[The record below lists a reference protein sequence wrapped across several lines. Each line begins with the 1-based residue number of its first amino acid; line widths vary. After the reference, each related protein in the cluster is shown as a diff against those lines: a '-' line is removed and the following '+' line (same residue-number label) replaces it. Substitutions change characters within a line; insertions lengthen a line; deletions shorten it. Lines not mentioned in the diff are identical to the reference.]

1 MTITLDD
8 VRAAHAAIEPHVN
21 RTPVLALDRLRLKTE
36 LFQRTGSFK
45 FRGALNRISQLAP
58 GETLVKT
65 VTAGNHG
72 MAVALACREAG
83 VEAHVFMPEAA
94 SPMKVAATRELGAM
108 VTLSDDFV
116 ARMEAADGVLVHPYD
131 DPAVMAGAGSVALE
145 LLEQAPEVT
154 TILVPASGGGLLSG
168 ICAARQGRRVVAVEP
183 EVRGIMSAAVEGRPK
198 PEPKP
203 TIADGLSAPSVG
215 EHCLRVIR
223 ENVDR
228 VIAVGEDEIADGLRF
243 LYASAKL
250 AAEPSAA
257 AGVSAL
263 LSGRYVPGPDEVVA
277 VVVSGGN
284 VAPEVAASLLSSR
297 RSLQKESAPDI
308 TVTTTAA

>member
-8 VRAAHAAIEPHVN
+8 VRAAHEAIGPHVN
-21 RTPVLALDRLRLKTE
+21 RTPVLALGEVRFKTE

-45 FRGALNRISQLAP
+45 FRGALNRISQLGP

-83 VEAHVFMPEAA
+83 VEAHVFMPSGA
-94 SPMKVAATRELGAM
+94 SPMKVAATRELGAT

-116 ARMEAADGVLVHPYD
+116 ALMQAAEGVLVHPFD
-131 DPAVMAGAGSVALE
+131 DPFVMAGAGTVALE

-154 TILVPASGGGLLSG
+154 TLLVPASGGGLLSG
-168 ICAARQGRRVVAVEP
+168 ICAARQGRKVVGVEP
-183 EVRGIMSAAVEGRPK
+183 AVRGIMSAAVEGRPK
-198 PEPKP
+198 PEPRP
-203 TIADGLSAPSVG
+203 TLADGLTAPYVG
-215 EHCLRVIR
+215 EHCLPVIR

-228 VIAVGEDEIADGLRF
+228 VIAVSEDDIGEAVRH
-243 LYASAKL
+243 LYAQTKL
-250 AAEPSAA
+250 AVEPSAA
-257 AGVSAL
+257 VGVAAL
-263 LSGRYVPGPDEVVA
+263 LSGGYVPEPGEVIG

-284 VAPEVAASLLSSR
+284 VAPDVAASLLSSR
-297 RSLQKESAPDI
+297 RSLQK
-308 TVTTTAA
+308 

>member
-21 RTPVLALDRLRLKTE
+21 RTPVLAVGNLRLKTE

-45 FRGALNRISQLAP
+45 FRGALNRIAGMEP
-58 GETLVKT
+58 GEALVKT

-83 VEAHVFMPEAA
+83 VEAHVYMPEAA
-94 SPMKVAATRELGAM
+94 SPMKVAATRELGAT
-108 VTLSDDFV
+108 VTLTNDFV
-116 ARMEAADGVLVHPYD
+116 ARMEAADGVLVHPFD
-131 DPAVMAGAGSVALE
+131 DPAVMAGAGTVALE

-154 TILVPASGGGLLSG
+154 TLLVPASGGGLLSG
-168 ICAARQGRRVVAVEP
+168 ICAARQGRKVVGVEP

-198 PEPKP
+198 RDPQP
-203 TIADGLSAPSVG
+203 TIADGLTAPYVG
-215 EHCLRVIR
+215 EHCLPVIR

-228 VIAVGEDEIADGLRF
+228 VISVGEDEIADGLRF
-243 LYASAKL
+243 LYATAKL
-250 AAEPSAA
+250 AVEPSAA
-257 AGVSAL
+257 VGVAAL
-263 LSGRYVPGPDEVVA
+263 LSGHYVPEPGEVLG

-284 VAPEVAASLLSSR
+284 VAPDVAASLLSSR
-297 RSLQKESAPDI
+297 RSRQK
-308 TVTTTAA
+308 

>member
-21 RTPVLALDRLRLKTE
+21 RTPVLALGHLRFKTE

-45 FRGALNRISQLAP
+45 FRGALNRILLLAP
-58 GETLVKT
+58 GEKLVKT

-83 VEAHVFMPEAA
+83 VEAHVFMPEKA
-94 SPMKVAATRELGAM
+94 SPMKVAATRELGAT
-108 VTLSDDFV
+108 VILDDDFV
-116 ARMEAADGVLVHPYD
+116 TRMEAAEGVLVHPFD
-131 DPAVMAGAGSVALE
+131 DPAVMAGAGTVALE

-168 ICAARQGRRVVAVEP
+168 VCAARQGRKVVAVEP
-183 EVRGIMSAAVEGRPK
+183 DVRGIMAAAVEGRPK
-198 PEPKP
+198 PQVQP
-203 TIADGLSAPSVG
+203 TIADGLTAPYVG
-215 EHCLRVIR
+215 GHCLPVIR

-228 VIAVGEDEIADGLRF
+228 VIGVSEDDIAEALGH
-243 LYASAKL
+243 LYAQAKL
-250 AAEPSAA
+250 AVEASAA
-257 AGVSAL
+257 VGVAAL
-263 LSGRYVPGPDEVVA
+263 LSGRYVPEPGEVIG

-284 VAPEVAASLLSSR
+284 VAPDVAASLLNSR
-297 RSLQKESAPDI
+297 RSRQK
-308 TVTTTAA
+308 

>member
-21 RTPVLALDRLRLKTE
+21 RTPVLALDGLRFKPE

-45 FRGALNRISQLAP
+45 FRGALNRVARLAP

-72 MAVALACREAG
+72 MATALACREAG

-94 SPMKVAATRELGAM
+94 SPMKVAATRALGAT
-108 VTLSDDFV
+108 VTLSGDFV
-116 ARMEAADGVLVHPYD
+116 ARMEAAEGVLVHPFD
-131 DPAVMAGAGSVALE
+131 DPAVMAGAGTVALE

-168 ICAARQGRRVVAVEP
+168 VCAARQGRRVIAVEP
-183 EVRGIMSAAVEGRPK
+183 ELRGIMSAAVEGRPK
-198 PEPKP
+198 PDVRP
-203 TIADGLSAPSVG
+203 TIADGLTAPYVG
-215 EHCLRVIR
+215 EHCLPVIR
-223 ENVDR
+223 EHVDR
-228 VIAVGEDEIADGLRF
+228 VIAVSEDEIAEGVRH
-243 LYASAKL
+243 LYAHVKL
-250 AAEPSAA
+250 AVEPSAA
-257 AGVSAL
+257 VGVAAL
-263 LSGRYVPGPDEVVA
+263 LSGRYVPEPDEVVG

-284 VAPEVAASLLSSR
+284 VAPDVAASLLSSR
-297 RSLQKESAPDI
+297 RSRQK
-308 TVTTTAA
+308 

>member
-1 MTITLDD
+1 LTLTLED

-21 RTPVLALDRLRLKTE
+21 RTPVLALGHVRFKTE

-45 FRGALNRISQLAP
+45 FRGALNRIAQLAP

-83 VEAHVFMPEAA
+83 VEAHVFMPETA
-94 SPMKVAATRELGAM
+94 SPMKVAATRELGAT

-116 ARMEAADGVLVHPYD
+116 ARMEAAEGVLVHPFD
-131 DPAVMAGAGSVALE
+131 DPAVMAGAGTVALE

-168 ICAARQGRRVVAVEP
+168 ICAARQGRKVIAVEP

-198 PEPKP
+198 PEPQP
-203 TIADGLSAPSVG
+203 TIADGLTAPYVG
-215 EHCLRVIR
+215 EHCLPVIR
-223 ENVDR
+223 DNVDR
-228 VIAVGEDEIADGLRF
+228 VIGVREHEIAAALRH
-243 LYASAKL
+243 LYAETKL
-250 AAEPSAA
+250 AVEPSAA
-257 AGVSAL
+257 VGVAAL
-263 LSGRYVPGPDEVVA
+263 LSARYVPEPGEVIG

-284 VAPEVAASLLSSR
+284 VAPELAASLLKSR
-297 RSLQKESAPDI
+297 RSRQK
-308 TVTTTAA
+308 

>member
-21 RTPVLALDRLRLKTE
+21 RTPVLALEKVWRLRLKTE

-45 FRGALNRISQLAP
+45 FRGALHRVSRLAP
-58 GETLVKT
+58 AERLVKT

-83 VEAHVFMPEAA
+83 VEAHVFMPTAA
-94 SPMKVAATRELGAM
+94 SPMKVAATRELGAS
-108 VTLSDDFV
+108 VTLTDDFV
-116 ARMEAADGVLVHPYD
+116 ARMEAADGVLVHPFD
-131 DPAVMAGAGSVALE
+131 DPFVMAGAGTVALE

-154 TILVPASGGGLLSG
+154 TLLVPASGGGLLSG

-183 EVRGIMSAAVEGRPK
+183 AVRGIMSAAVEGRPK
-198 PEPKP
+198 PDPQP
-203 TIADGLSAPSVG
+203 TIADGLTAPYVG
-215 EHCLRVIR
+215 DHCLPVIR
-223 ENVDR
+223 GNVDR
-228 VIAVGEDEIADGLRF
+228 VVSVTDEEIAEGLRF

-250 AAEPSAA
+250 AVEPSAA
-257 AGVSAL
+257 AGVAAL
-263 LSGRYVPGPDEVVA
+263 LSGRYVPDADEVVG

-297 RSLQKESAPDI
+297 RSLQK
-308 TVTTTAA
+308 